1 MHWIVVAA
9 AIGFPF
15 AMLFSWW
22 YESTPHGMQRESE
35 ISPNESTTRQTGKKL
50 DRWKSWTES
59 KSSSTASRT
68 ESRQNEKASRRL
80 RIQIDIR

>member
-1 MHWIVVAA
+1 MRWIVVVA

-50 DRWKSWTES
+50 DRWKSWTEWE
-59 KSSSTASRT
+59 SSSTTSRT
-68 ESRQNEKASRRL
+68 ESRGNEKASRRL
-80 RIQIDIR
+80 RMQIDIR